1 MKTLVFCLL
10 LLGGCVAN
18 APFRTGDGT
27 VCEHWRGCGSFY
39 EVHENY
45 DLGFVEYSERGNDF
59 NPDQTNKLLSKI
71 TQASDA
77 GSVALVVFV
86 HGWKHN
92 ASTDDGN
99 VESFKEDLE
108 HLAISKVAGRKKLIG
123 IYIGWRGTSFYG
135 LGLENLTFW
144 DRKAT
149 AEEIGRGG
157 VTEFLVRL
165 EHISA
170 ASKGNFMLTVGH
182 SFGSAILLAA
192 LNDTLMQK
200 MLDQQQ
206 GMSVKPFGDAIV
218 LLNPA
223 VEAELGLLLKE
234 NSMKV
239 GALKKPVPSLVY
251 VVSSRADLP
260 TNMAF
265 PVGQFLGVDLTWDQ
279 TVLYRNYF
287 GHPYRI
293 AETSLDHN
301 TIGNYDA
308 FRTGY
313 MSDDVVDDSSV
324 RYGAIA
330 SREPSA
336 AGVAA
341 APGKADPD
349 KLGVWGFESY
359 CSDDLAKATADRLP
373 CFAND
378 PVGFISVP
386 ESFIKDHNDVFND
399 RVKSLLTAAVVKS
412 MAEKNGNV
420 APDYCADAG
429 KFSLGICFAY
439 YYEVNKRI
447 SELAAQARTAK

>member
-170 ASKGNFMLTVGH
+170 AAKGNFMLTVGH

-206 GMSVKPFGDAIV
+206 GISVKPFGDAIV

-313 MSDDVVDDSSV
+313 MSDDVLDDSSV

-336 AGVAA
+336 GGVAA